1 MPIPFESPIATV
13 APKALKSPIRDGAPP
28 AIDVRKLSDYQLRS
42 LIARCINEQKRRA
55 QKKQKKSPVNSAG
68 DFYFYITRA
77 VFGQSVRR
85 WLAGASH
92 SKATGISPKV
102 SLAKI
107 F

>member
-55 QKKQKKSPVNSAG
+55 QEK
-68 DFYFYITRA
+68 
-77 VFGQSVRR
+77 
-85 WLAGASH
+85 
-92 SKATGISPKV
+92 
-102 SLAKI
+102 
-107 F
+107 